1 MDTATSE
8 YLFCQEFWAGDGRI
22 FGEIFAAPI
31 AAIEESLNGY
41 LANCHDVIAL
51 VLMVRARACM
61 GRSPA
66 EGGDGCSH
74 GG

>member
-51 VLMVRARACM
+51 VLMARGGGSAPLLA
-61 GRSPA
+61 PA
-66 EGGDGCSH
+66 H
-74 GG
+74 